1 MKSLTFHFNKNFIY
15 VIIYWV
21 LEISYHLAT
30 HLGETNFDLTNDE
43 IKNEYFFVILLNIA
57 DLLSGFLVLYMKCS
71 FKRANDAKKSLEN
84 KEQIANSKN
93 ELIYEKSDP
102 ELKKSFYKRIIIISI
117 LDYISRSSI
126 WLSFAITGVKSNEIS
141 NTLQK
146 DITITLDVIMRYV
159 LSAFILKIVIYKH
172 RIFAL
177 IMISL
182 GFVSL
187 IINDIVLMKMNK
199 DKINDD
205 EKSYNFGKTFYFTAI
220 ALISG
225 LIFPIEDTFVKQ
237 IFSEDYLYPANMQ
250 FDRGVFE
257 MVIILIMTPIL
268 YYSFNLE
275 LEFNS
280 ENVHI
285 IVLILITF
293 TIFGFVKAYILLKI
307 IYHYSSQSVSFLII
321 SQSFGR
327 AISRIIKISRNKKYK
342 NGYIPCIFEFI
353 AVLFILFSSLV
364 YDEIIII
371 NLMGLNENVKK
382 GIIKRGELEMEKIHL
397 IDENELDNEP
407 LNNDKE
413 SIENNND
420 DDDIIKD

>member
-1 MKSLTFHFNKNFIY
+1 
-15 VIIYWV
+15 
-21 LEISYHLAT
+21 
-30 HLGETNFDLTNDE
+30 
-43 IKNEYFFVILLNIA
+43 
-57 DLLSGFLVLYMKCS
+57 
-71 FKRANDAKKSLEN
+71 
-84 KEQIANSKN
+84 
-93 ELIYEKSDP
+93 
-102 ELKKSFYKRIIIISI
+102 
-117 LDYISRSSI
+117 
-126 WLSFAITGVKSNEIS
+126 
-141 NTLQK
+141 
-146 DITITLDVIMRYV
+146 
-159 LSAFILKIVIYKH
+159 
-172 RIFAL
+172 
-177 IMISL
+177 
-182 GFVSL
+182 
-187 IINDIVLMKMNK
+187 
-199 DKINDD
+199 
-205 EKSYNFGKTFYFTAI
+205 
-220 ALISG
+220 
-225 LIFPIEDTFVKQ
+225 
-237 IFSEDYLYPANMQ
+237 MQ

-420 DDDIIKD
+420 DDIIKD

>member
-1 MKSLTFHFNKNFIY
+1 MKYKNDSHYDF
-15 VIIYWV
+15 
-21 LEISYHLAT
+21 
-30 HLGETNFDLTNDE
+30 
-43 IKNEYFFVILLNIA
+43 
-57 DLLSGFLVLYMKCS
+57 
-71 FKRANDAKKSLEN
+71 
-84 KEQIANSKN
+84 
-93 ELIYEKSDP
+93 P
-102 ELKKSFYKRIIIISI
+102 KSFYYTAIISI
-117 LDYISRSSI
+117 S
-126 WLSFAITGVKSNEIS
+126 
-141 NTLQK
+141 
-146 DITITLDVIMRYV
+146 
-159 LSAFILKIVIYKH
+159 
-172 RIFAL
+172 
-177 IMISL
+177 
-182 GFVSL
+182 GFVYPL
-187 IINDIVLMKMNK
+187 
-199 DKINDD
+199 
-205 EKSYNFGKTFYFTAI
+205 
-220 ALISG
+220 
-225 LIFPIEDTFVKQ
+225 EDTFVKQ

-407 LNNDKE
+407 LNSDKE